1 VEAQHKLTPCTR
13 SLVRLAPPDKETLE
27 VMDSTGTALFNLRA
41 VEVVRGPQGKR
52 QTNPWISL
60 AMEAPGVH
68 RLLLVLQSHTPG
80 VAVEVR
86 ALDLYPELLAP
97 VAVDA
102 EGEATVRSLR
112 ETELPTPAVAVAVEL
127 SSQALEVQ
135 VL

>member
-1 VEAQHKLTPCTR
+1 
-13 SLVRLAPPDKETLE
+13 
-27 VMDSTGTALFNLRA
+27 
-41 VEVVRGPQGKR
+41 
-52 QTNPWISL
+52 
-60 AMEAPGVH
+60 MEAPGVH

-86 ALDLYPELLAP
+86 ALDLYPELPP

>member
-1 VEAQHKLTPCTR
+1 
-13 SLVRLAPPDKETLE
+13 
-27 VMDSTGTALFNLRA
+27 
-41 VEVVRGPQGKR
+41 
-52 QTNPWISL
+52 
-60 AMEAPGVH
+60 MEAPGVH

-80 VAVEVR
+80 VVVEVR

-97 VAVDA
+97 VEVDA